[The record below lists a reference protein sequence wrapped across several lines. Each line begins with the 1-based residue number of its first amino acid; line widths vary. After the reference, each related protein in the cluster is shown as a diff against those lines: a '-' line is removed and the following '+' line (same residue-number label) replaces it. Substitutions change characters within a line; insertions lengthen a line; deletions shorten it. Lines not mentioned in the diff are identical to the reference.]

1 MARQPRLNLADI
13 PQHII
18 QRGNNK
24 INCFFH
30 QRDFAYYL
38 KLLKEYADKFDVS
51 VHAFVLM
58 SNHVHLLLTPSS
70 SCGVSQMMQSI
81 GRCYVRYFNLSY
93 ERTGTL
99 WEGRYKSCLV
109 DSENYFLEV
118 SRYIELNPV
127 RANICSSPEQYAWS
141 SYHANG
147 LNKEIALITPHPLYE
162 GLAQTKEQRK
172 KVYRLFVNA
181 PVDNEQ
187 TQLIRKSV
195 NKDSVLGSAIFKT
208 KLSSLLGK
216 AVDRSTHGGDRKSA
230 KFRNQR
236 L

>member
-1 MARQPRLNLADI
+1 MARQTRFNLAHI

-24 INCFFH
+24 TNCFSH

-38 KLLKEYADKFDVS
+38 KLLKEYAEKFDVS
-51 VHAFVLM
+51 VHAYVLM
-58 SNHVHLLLTPSS
+58 SNHVHLLVTPSS
-70 SCGVSQMMQSI
+70 SRSASQMMQSI
-81 GRCYVRYFNLSY
+81 GRCYVRYFNQAY

-127 RANICSSPEQYAWS
+127 RANICSSPEQYTWS
-141 SYHANG
+141 SYQANA
-147 LNKEIALITPHPLYE
+147 LNKEIALITPHALYQ

-172 KVYRLFVNA
+172 EIYRSFVNA
-181 PVDNEQ
+181 PVDLNQ
-187 TQLIRKSV
+187 IQLIRSSV
-195 NKDSVLGSAIFKT
+195 NKGSVLGSTIFKT
-208 KLSSLLGK
+208 ELSSLLGK
-216 AVDRSTHGGDRKSA
+216 AVNRHTHGGDRKSA
-230 KFRNQR
+230 KFRNQQ